1 MNDSAKL
8 AKEKLAKAKS
18 KKSKSASDLY
28 KGTNRRLTIMVVLM
42 SIWTVFLIA
51 GSIAVIVF
59 ALQAYNAATE
69 LKTQLKDKSST
80 LYQVIK
86 EDVSGQLQK
95 ELETVMNSSTSSMTE
110 ALKNSQ
116 QNTTL
121 TNYQNLLK

>member
-1 MNDSAKL
+1 MNDSAKI
-8 AKEKLAKAKS
+8 AKAKS
-18 KKSKSASDLY
+18 KKTKSASELY

-51 GSIAVIVF
+51 GSIAMIVF

>member
-1 MNDSAKL
+1 MNDSAKI
-8 AKEKLAKAKS
+8 AKAKS
-18 KKSKSASDLY
+18 KKTKSASDLY
-28 KGTNRRLTIMVVLM
+28 RGTNRRLTIMVVLM

-59 ALQAYNAATE
+59 AFQAYNAATE